1 MARAT
6 VNFTWVVTSR
16 IVIGAGRTRVMS
28 WAAAEV
34 IIDPA
39 NRMVGSM
46 RGASDSKLNG
56 KSGEG

>member
-1 MARAT
+1 
-6 VNFTWVVTSR
+6 
-16 IVIGAGRTRVMS
+16 MS
-28 WAAAEV
+28 CAAAEV

-39 NRMVGSM
+39 NRMAGSM